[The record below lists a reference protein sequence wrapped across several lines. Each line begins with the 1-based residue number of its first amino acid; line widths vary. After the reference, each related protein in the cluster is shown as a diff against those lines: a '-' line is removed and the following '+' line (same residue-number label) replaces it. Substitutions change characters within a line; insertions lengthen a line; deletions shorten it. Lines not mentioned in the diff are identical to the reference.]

1 MHFPLPCRRNS
12 ENQQQREKI
21 SNELSGQCTDSEEI
35 SDQSTAESKEIS
47 NQCIPI
53 IKPEDHF
60 QKDLQGKCGSFQQRK
75 STKVGLKVEAIDEK
89 NNLQLEPKMESELSA
104 RPREGKIQTV
114 IPIAMNTKD
123 QCLTEQQNKN
133 KNALNADIGSLS
145 GNDSYK
151 LSLALG
157 QKKDGSPKLKGAQK
171 DLLSREHL
179 AQQGCSSVPSAASP
193 AVLPAGVQYFQQD
206 FKQDGKLWE
215 LFVDAC
221 SALAVTDH
229 CPPFVTSELQSLQE
243 IAKLEQILSP
253 QPPPE
258 DEASQDSIFS
268 CSELEQKGKELS
280 SSAQQESPVV
290 SSLPNLP
297 PPYVPVSDAR
307 GRKPVPKK
315 GYASIAKR
323 KLLHTQGGRNA
334 HLQPLQ
340 PQAQV
345 PHAVPRP
352 PLAVSPEVKMQ
363 LVAQPLQPQLLRFP
377 WPLQGSNGVTSA
389 SPRLPLLPRTW
400 YGFQSYLPF
409 SIPYHFPFS
418 APNLLP
424 EEFHAKEAHGGRKGA
439 DRPPDQNTYGTPT
452 GSGGA
457 GQASGGGG
465 GQGSGEGAC
474 GGGGGVSGSGAG
486 GGGDGDPPKKPGPT
500 RTEDRDEKKEEV
512 EKKAKKKKKE
522 GEEESSG
529 KTREDSGYK
538 SLEQSSS
545 QSSLQAS
552 AGTLNKTE
560 QGATVAQ
567 ESSGAGLGAGAHS
580 AGHYHN
586 LQGATMTGHY
596 PKFYIPDLWASC
608 TPMSPSLKSFGQN
621 VSPSISP
628 QHTPPQSPPTSPLH
642 TPPFTSPPPSPSS
655 SLVPPYLSPHSP
667 TSSPPPMPMSVQEAQ
682 HPMGQ
687 GAKLVLPATGQG
699 QPLPFEV
706 HLNEDGEESDVE
718 PDLVSSQNESMPPQN
733 DPTPFLAPLGE
744 GWSSSALGLES
755 RSSDSSSEQS
765 GDHGQTDS

>member
-1 MHFPLPCRRNS
+1 MHFPLPRRRNS

-21 SNELSGQCTDSEEI
+21 SNELSDQCTDSEEI

-104 RPREGKIQTV
+104 RPREGKIRTV

-133 KNALNADIGSLS
+133 KNALNADICSLS

-151 LSLALG
+151 LSLALS

-171 DLLSREHL
+171 DLSSREHL

-193 AVLPAGVQYFQQD
+193 AVLPAGVQYFQKD

-215 LFVDAC
+215 LFIDTC

-229 CPPFVTSELQSLQE
+229 CPLSVTSELQSLQE

-268 CSELEQKGKELS
+268 CSELEQEGKELS
-280 SSAQQESPVV
+280 SSAQQEPPVV

-377 WPLQGSNGVTSA
+377 WPLQGSNGVTST

-418 APNLLP
+418 APNLLL

-486 GGGDGDPPKKPGPT
+486 GDEDPPKKPGPT
-500 RTEDRDEKKEEV
+500 RTVDEDQKKEEDEKKD
-512 EKKAKKKKKE
+512 KKKKKE
-522 GEEESSG
+522 DEEESSG

-538 SLEQSSS
+538 SPERSSS
-545 QSSLQAS
+545 QSSQQTS
-552 AGTLNKTE
+552 AGTWTE
-560 QGATVAQ
+560 QGALVAQ
-567 ESSGAGLGAGAHS
+567 ESTGAGIGGGGYS
-580 AGHYHN
+580 ATITGQYPEFYETD
-586 LQGATMTGHY
+586 LQAFHTLAFLSTQ
-596 PKFYIPDLWASC
+596 
-608 TPMSPSLKSFGQN
+608 SFCQN
-621 VSPSISP
+621 VSPYV
-628 QHTPPQSPPTSPLH
+628 SPLH
-642 TPPFTSPPPSPSS
+642 TPPESPPSSPPHTPPSTSPPPSPSS
-655 SLVPPYLSPHSP
+655 LLVPPFLSPPPSP
-667 TSSPPPMPMSVQEAQ
+667 SSSPPPILPMSVQEAQ

-687 GAKLVLPATGQG
+687 GAELVLPATGQG
-699 QPLPFEV
+699 QPLPFQA
-706 HLNEDGEESDVE
+706 HLNEDGEELDVE
-718 PDLVSSQNESMPPQN
+718 PDLVSSQNGPMPSQN
-733 DPTPFLAPLGE
+733 DPIPFLAPPGE
-744 GWSSSALGLES
+744 GQSSFALGLES
-755 RSSDSSSEQS
+755 RSSGSSSEQS